1 MTIIDPLVSE
11 KAGAAREL
19 VESCISPRHAGIYA
33 SADARYVEQCWC
45 RDLALAG
52 GPALRSM
59 RKEHVVDAHL
69 TKLMRRQRP
78 DGKIPILFLDDEA
91 AFVRRKEAR
100 VRDTGKPSILLD
112 AYRRGEL
119 EHFSPWTKD
128 GEYLFALAVY
138 EQMRHRR
145 RRLSREE
152 ARAVDHALAYTQA
165 CNLVDGLVVGADW
178 RDTNTWLADT
188 ALLSNNCLYFQALT
202 LADRGHFAS
211 KLQDRINEA
220 FWTGNGYRDHL
231 GVETTDAFGL
241 ALGVLYGV
249 FPPERRR
256 AVLEQLVALR
266 TPHGYLANDCRPN
279 PTTEEE
285 RRLLDAMPQSKVIWP
300 FIHGYVTRALARLG
314 CPVLAME
321 ALARYTA
328 LDGFWEFYF
337 PDAGRG
343 GGAKEQMWSA
353 AQYLVCVDEL
363 LYRGKI

>member
-1 MTIIDPLVSE
+1 MTIDRQMLE
-11 KAGAAREL
+11 KMAAARIE
-19 VESCISPRHAGIYA
+19 VASCISAKGMGICA
-33 SADARYVEQCWC
+33 SADGRYEGQCWG
-45 RDLALAG
+45 RDLHWAG
-52 GPALRSM
+52 APALRAM
-59 RKEHVVDAHL
+59 ARHDVVDAHL
-69 TKLMRRQRP
+69 REVVRRQRP
-78 DGKIPILFLDDEA
+78 DGKVPILFLDDPER
-91 AFVRRKEAR
+91 FVRRKEER
-100 VRDTGKPSILLD
+100 VRRTGKPSILLD

-138 EQMRHRR
+138 EQMRHR